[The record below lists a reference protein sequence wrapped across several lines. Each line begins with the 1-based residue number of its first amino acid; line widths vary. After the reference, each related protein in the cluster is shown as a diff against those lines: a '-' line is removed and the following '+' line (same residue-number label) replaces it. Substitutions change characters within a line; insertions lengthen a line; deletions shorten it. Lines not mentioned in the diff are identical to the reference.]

1 MRMVL
6 MCFLH
11 FEFRILHYKI
21 GSHGYR

>member
-1 MRMVL
+1 MVL